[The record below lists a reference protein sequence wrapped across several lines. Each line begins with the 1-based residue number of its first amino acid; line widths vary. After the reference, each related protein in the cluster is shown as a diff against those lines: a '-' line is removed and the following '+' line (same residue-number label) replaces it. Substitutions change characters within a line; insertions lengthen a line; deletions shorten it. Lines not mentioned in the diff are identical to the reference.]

1 MECKQLKTGFS
12 FLDKRKGVKKQLAAN
27 METGSNLVFKHVNR
41 INLED
46 FHDFIGVFIN
56 FIIDYII
63 PQIYNEMELPQI
75 CTKIILQ
82 G

>member
-12 FLDKRKGVKKQLAAN
+12 FLDKRKGVKKQLPVN
-27 METGSNLVFKHVNR
+27 METGSNTAFKHVNK
-41 INLED
+41 INLEE
-46 FHDFIGVFIN
+46 FHEFIGMFTN

>member
-12 FLDKRKGVKKQLAAN
+12 FLEKRKGVKKQLAAN
-27 METGSNLVFKHVNR
+27 METGSNSAFKHVNR
-41 INLED
+41 INLKD